1 MRATPMTT
9 CCRLSEVIA
18 MKPRHHLYLDD
29 VLTERLNA
37 LAAKPGASK
46 SGIVATALSSFL
58 ARKGESELDHQFRIR
73 LDRISRQLDRI
84 ERDGHV
90 LLESLALLVRFQ
102 LTVTAPIPENDEAS
116 KAVGR
121 DRFHKFIDQVARQLA
136 SGRRSFGHTSDTS
149 E

>member
-1 MRATPMTT
+1 
-9 CCRLSEVIA
+9 

-29 VLTERLNA
+29 ALTERLNA

-46 SGIVATALSSFL
+46 SGIVAAALKAFL
-58 ARKGESELDHQFRIR
+58 DRKGESELDQQFRLR

-90 LLESLALLVRFQ
+90 LLESLALFVRFQ

-116 KAVGR
+116 KAIGR
-121 DRFHKFIDQVARQLA
+121 DRFQKFIDQVARQLA
-136 SGRRSFGHTSDTS
+136 SGRRSFGNNSDNG
-149 E
+149 EEAR